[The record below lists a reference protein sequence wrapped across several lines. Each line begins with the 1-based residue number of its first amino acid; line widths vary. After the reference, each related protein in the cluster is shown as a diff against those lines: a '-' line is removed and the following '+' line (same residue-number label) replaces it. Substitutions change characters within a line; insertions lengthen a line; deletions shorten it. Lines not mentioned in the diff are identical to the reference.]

1 MERSY
6 DSNEIAI
13 DSNGLSYLQDL
24 TEKSIENG
32 VQIGVPW
39 AKGVYEYLFE
49 EGSVSDLQAI
59 LGVISGGNIVEVD
72 AE

>member
-13 DSNGLSYLQDL
+13 DSNSLSYLQDL
-24 TEKSIENG
+24 TEKSMQNG

-49 EGSVSDLQAI
+49 DGSVSDL
-59 LGVISGGNIVEVD
+59 
-72 AE
+72 

>member
-13 DSNGLSYLQDL
+13 DSSGLSYLQDL
-24 TEKSIENG
+24 TEKSMQYG

-39 AKGVYEYLFE
+39 ARGVYEYLFE
-49 EGSVSDLQAI
+49 DGSVADLQMI
-59 LGVISGGNIVEVD
+59 LEAISGGDVVEVD

>member
-13 DSNGLSYLQDL
+13 DSNSLSYLQDL
-24 TEKSIENG
+24 TERSMQNG

-39 AKGVYEYLFE
+39 EKGVYEYLFE
-49 EGSVSDLQAI
+49 DGSVSDLQAI
-59 LGVISGGNIVEVD
+59 LEAISGGDFIEVD